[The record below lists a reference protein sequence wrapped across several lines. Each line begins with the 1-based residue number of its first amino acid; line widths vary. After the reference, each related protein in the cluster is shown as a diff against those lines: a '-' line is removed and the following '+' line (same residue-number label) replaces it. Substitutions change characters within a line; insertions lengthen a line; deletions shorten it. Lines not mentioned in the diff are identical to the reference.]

1 MSNNKSQIKS
11 VSKQELADF
20 HEKIVEIN
28 RTSKKTKGG
37 NRLSFSALVV
47 AGDKNGRVGAGLG
60 KAREVA
66 SAIQKATRRAKK
78 ALQEVPLVGESKT
91 IPFRIE
97 VKLKAVK
104 VLLKPAPAGTGI
116 RAGGPVRAV
125 LEAAGYQNVVS
136 KILGS
141 DNKKGNV
148 YAALEA
154 LKKLQRSINK

>member
-1 MSNNKSQIKS
+1 MSNTKSQIKS
-11 VSKQELADF
+11 NPGQELGDF

-78 ALQEVPLVGESKT
+78 ALQEVPLVGEGKT
-91 IPFRIE
+91 IPFSIE

-148 YAALEA
+148 YATLEA
-154 LKKLQRSINK
+154 LKKLKRLN